1 MNHPCHGRPCPRP
14 VCARTTANPWK
25 PVRTPARTP
34 LRGMTSGPCA
44 TSPLA
49 GHRTPAHVR
58 LLAQQIAEV
67 LVGRRAPEV
76 LNRHVTVP
84 VREELRRLRGSVS
97 CAIAPRLSRVFHQPL
112 GAAGVEA
119 SAVIGCDHRARAF
132 AFRLRREGQ
141 RWICT
146 RLETDHRR

>member
-1 MNHPCHGRPCPRP
+1 MTHACHGRPCPRQI
-14 VCARTTANPWK
+14 CARTAANPWR
-25 PVRTPARTP
+25 PVTTPARTP
-34 LRGMTSGPCA
+34 LRGMTSGRCA
-44 TSPLA
+44 PSPLA

-58 LLAQQIAEV
+58 VLAQQIAEV

-97 CAIAPRLSRVFHQPL
+97 CAVAPRLSRVFHQPL

-119 SAVIGCDHRARAF
+119 SAVIGCDRRSRVF

-146 RLETDHRR
+146 RLETDHSR

>member
-1 MNHPCHGRPCPRP
+1 
-14 VCARTTANPWK
+14 
-25 PVRTPARTP
+25 VR
-34 LRGMTSGPCA
+34 
-44 TSPLA
+44 
-49 GHRTPAHVR
+49 V
-58 LLAQQIAEV
+58 LAQQIAEV

-97 CAIAPRLSRVFHQPL
+97 CAVAPRLSRVFHQPL

-119 SAVIGCDHRARAF
+119 SAVIGCDRRSRAF

-146 RLETDHRR
+146 RLETDRSR